1 MAWPEWG
8 GGLLGR
14 REESMK
20 GLEGGQ
26 EREAPKSPG
35 FGWGVAPVGR
45 VLGLKVI

>member
-1 MAWPEWG
+1 MAWPEWR

-14 REESMK
+14 REGSRK

-35 FGWGVAPVGR
+35 FGGGVAPVGR